1 MNTGAVIRKYHMGR
15 TLLLIVLALFL
26 ATGAVLMSL
35 GNISIAEVSA
45 FFLICLCVMGLLIG
59 CCYKLGVLRLKIRLG
74 ELSNMQQEMD
84 NHIKK
89 MQEVFSPLKNENT
102 SLEKYVTQS
111 VSQVMLKNAT
121 SFQPFSRI
129 LSDDDLR
136 LIVSQWVP
144 ALGLAITPHEIR
156 YIACKIPFIECRLRG
171 RLAAHLQDAL
181 VCVLTLR
188 AVAKKEVQILE
199 IGTLFGVRSAMMYD
213 LCQGFFDRLHFT
225 LIDPLSGYYGQAQND
240 PISGE
245 CIVRKN
251 VEKNFYEVGM
261 DLSSFTILQGMS
273 ENPEIIKQASEK
285 FYDLIIIDGD
295 HSYEGITRD
304 YKNYMDRLNIGGY
317 LVIDDWNNKDWPEVD
332 RFIHCVPEQ
341 DERMECIAHGW
352 KTIVFCRRNN

>member
-1 MNTGAVIRKYHMGR
+1 MNSEAVIRKYQMGR
-15 TLLLIVLALFL
+15 TLLLIVLALL
-26 ATGAVLMSL
+26 LPTGVVLMSL
-35 GNISIAEVSA
+35 GNINTAEVIA
-45 FFLICLCVMGLLIG
+45 FVFICLCAMGILIG
-59 CCYKLGVLRLKIRLG
+59 CYYKLGVFRLKIRLG
-74 ELSNMQQEMD
+74 ELSNVQQEMEK
-84 NHIKK
+84 HVTK
-89 MQEVFSPLKNENT
+89 MQETLNSLKNEIT
-102 SLEKYVTQS
+102 SHQKDVTTDICQE
-111 VSQVMLKNAT
+111 VLKNST

-144 ALGLAITPHEIR
+144 ALGLALTPREIR

-171 RLAAHLQDAL
+171 RLAAHMQDAL
-181 VCVLTLR
+181 ACVLTLR

-213 LCQGFFDRLHFT
+213 LCQGFFERLHFT
-225 LIDPLSGYYGQAQND
+225 LIDPLSGYYGQTQND

-251 VEKNFYEVGM
+251 VEENFYEVGM
-261 DLSSFTILQGMS
+261 DISSFTILQGMS

-304 YKNYMDRLNIGGY
+304 YKNYMDKLNIGGY
-317 LVIDDWNNKDWPEVD
+317 LVIDDWNTKEWPEVD

-341 DERMECIAHGW
+341 DKRMECIVRGW
-352 KTIVFCRRNN
+352 KTIVFCRRK